1 LNKFAPKLEFR
12 DESSRAAAYVDAYAS
27 VGIEMKKPFKGVEKF
42 GVETLTPQEFLEKIS
57 TISLRLPDSLHN
69 KVKEIA
75 KKEGIS
81 INQFIASAVSEKM
94 SAFATEDYLERRA
107 ERANREKFEEALSQ
121 IPDVEPEEY
130 DKL

>member
-1 LNKFAPKLEFR
+1 
-12 DESSRAAAYVDAYAS
+12 
-27 VGIEMKKPFKGVEKF
+27 M
-42 GVETLTPQEFLEKIS
+42 
-57 TISLRLPDSLHN
+57 
-69 KVKEIA
+69 KEIA

-94 SAFATEDYLERRA
+94 SAFATEDYLERWA

>member
-1 LNKFAPKLEFR
+1 
-12 DESSRAAAYVDAYAS
+12 
-27 VGIEMKKPFKGVEKF
+27 M
-42 GVETLTPQEFLEKIS
+42 S

-94 SAFATEDYLERRA
+94 SAFVTEDYLERRA

>member
-1 LNKFAPKLEFR
+1 
-12 DESSRAAAYVDAYAS
+12 
-27 VGIEMKKPFKGVEKF
+27 M
-42 GVETLTPQEFLEKIS
+42 S

>member
-1 LNKFAPKLEFR
+1 
-12 DESSRAAAYVDAYAS
+12 
-27 VGIEMKKPFKGVEKF
+27 M
-42 GVETLTPQEFLEKIS
+42 
-57 TISLRLPDSLHN
+57 
-69 KVKEIA
+69 KEIA